1 MQLTLINVTKS
12 FDNKAILENFSYDF
26 SGTGIFAL
34 LGESGSGKTTLLR
47 MIAGLDSDYNGEI
60 QGGGIKN
67 VSFAFQEYRLF
78 PELTALENAVI
89 ANGDKD
95 DAELSAK
102 ARKMLLTLGFDEAD
116 LKLFPRELS
125 GGMKQ
130 RVSLTRAFLRNTPIL
145 LLDEPTKELD
155 ENIRKTLYEIIRAE
169 SEKRLVIIV
178 SHQSEDLEELGAVKI
193 EI

>member
-12 FDNKAILENFSYDF
+12 FEDKAILENFSYDF

-47 MIAGLDSDYNGEI
+47 MIAGLDSDYSGEI

-89 ANGDKD
+89 ANGDKND
-95 DAELSAK
+95 TNLSEK
-102 ARKMLLTLGFDEAD
+102 ARKLLLTLGFSEGD
-116 LKLFPRELS
+116 LELLPHELS

>member
-1 MQLTLINVTKS
+1 MQLTLINATKS
-12 FDNKAILENFSYDF
+12 FEDKAILENFSYDF
-26 SGTGIFAL
+26 SDTGIFAL

-47 MIAGLDSDYNGEI
+47 MIAGLDSDYSGEI

-89 ANGDKD
+89 ANGDKND
-95 DAELSAK
+95 TNLSEK
-102 ARKMLLTLGFDEAD
+102 ARKLLLTLGFSEGD
-116 LKLFPRELS
+116 LELLPHELS

>member
-26 SGTGIFAL
+26 LGTGIFAL
-34 LGESGSGKTTLLR
+34 IGESGSGKTTLLR
-47 MIAGLDSDYNGEI
+47 MIAGLDSDYSGEI

-95 DAELSAK
+95 DAELSEI
-102 ARKMLLTLGFDEAD
+102 ARKLLLTLGFSEGD
-116 LKLFPRELS
+116 LELLPHELS

>member
-47 MIAGLDSDYNGEI
+47 MIAGLDSDYSGEI

-89 ANGDKD
+89 ANGDKND
-95 DAELSAK
+95 TNLSEK
-102 ARKMLLTLGFDEAD
+102 ARKLLLTLGFSEGD
-116 LKLFPRELS
+116 LELLPHELS